1 MTRRDNFSISPEV
14 GLSGIGTAAA
24 LAFSLLARKN
34 LKPRTIL
41 GDLRMRGHLPRYS
54 RTAKKAAI
62 PFGYLGKELAVL
74 PLAAAGAAKLFS
86 AKRKEGAIAVVAA
99 TLASIGAS
107 HLFDRVLQQRT
118 PPPGRR
124 APGDPHFPSG
134 HALHSTALFGTAAW
148 VFARE
153 GLIDKKAAASIA
165 SVLALALGFDRL
177 VQDRHWTTDVV
188 AGWLS
193 AIAIASVTA
202 VGYEAVKPKRVSR
215 RGSGAQRSG
224 NR

>member
-1 MTRRDNFSISPEV
+1 MTRRENFSLSPEA
-14 GLSGIGTAAA
+14 GLSGIGAAAA

-41 GDLRMRGHLPRYS
+41 GDLRMRAHLPRYS

-62 PFGYLGKELAVL
+62 PFGYLGKEAAVL
-74 PLAAAGAAKLFS
+74 PIAAAAGARLLTD
-86 AKRKEGAIAVVAA
+86 KRKEGTVAILAA
-99 TLASIGAS
+99 TVASIGAS

-118 PPPGRR
+118 PPPGRH
-124 APGDPHFPSG
+124 APADPHFPSG
-134 HALHSTALFGTAAW
+134 HALHSTALFATAAW

-165 SVLALALGFDRL
+165 AVLALALGFDRL

-188 AGWLS
+188 AGWLA
-193 AIAIASVTA
+193 AIAIASVAAT
-202 VGYEAVKPKRVSR
+202 GYEVTKPKRVRR
-215 RGSGAQRSG
+215 RGSGPQRSG